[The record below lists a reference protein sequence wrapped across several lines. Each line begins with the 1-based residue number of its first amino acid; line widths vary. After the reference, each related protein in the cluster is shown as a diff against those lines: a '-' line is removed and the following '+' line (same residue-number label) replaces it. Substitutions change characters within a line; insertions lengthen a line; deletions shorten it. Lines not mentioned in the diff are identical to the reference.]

1 MSNLV
6 PENQPV
12 NTDYMSAAIALEKRL
27 GGIEY
32 EISNLRILYG
42 NLLNEAKTR
51 NGRIEKMESWRS
63 KLAEEASF
71 IAGRASMRKTDL
83 AVLCAVFTA
92 LSGAIAVVV
101 KLAI

>member
-1 MSNLV
+1 MADSDV
-6 PENQPV
+6 T

-27 GGIEY
+27 GGIEF
-32 EISNLRILYG
+32 ELSNMRVLYG

-51 NGRIEKMESWRS
+51 NGRIEKLESWKV
-63 KLAEEASF
+63 KLLEEASF

-92 LSGAIAVVV
+92 LSGSIAVIVR
-101 KLAI
+101 LAI